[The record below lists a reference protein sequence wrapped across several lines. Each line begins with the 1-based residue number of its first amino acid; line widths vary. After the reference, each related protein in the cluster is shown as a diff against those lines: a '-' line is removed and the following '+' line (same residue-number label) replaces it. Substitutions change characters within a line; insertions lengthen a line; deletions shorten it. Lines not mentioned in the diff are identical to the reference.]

1 MGRRQEM
8 WGRQEGGGR
17 RLTAEGSDA
26 LAVTQAQETTRQRS
40 GRGGV
45 GGKRGGGQG
54 PPRHG
59 CRLSRGDTQISLCKH
74 SGEVGGVKL
83 HTCLV
88 CVAATPYPP
97 PPRRST
103 PPHVP
108 LCRPSDPT
116 SGRRPGSGEPT
127 SFLACTVVCK
137 GGSSI
142 AHLSCEATT
151 GQTGLPGGVRAAS
164 WRHPRARP
172 RLDPPA
178 GERPPIALVNR
189 IRGGRACLLT
199 RVYGPRRHLQ
209 GQRVRTAMLK
219 GRERRI

>member
-88 CVAATPYPP
+88 CVAAT
-97 PPRRST
+97 RCGRG
-103 PPHVP
+103 V
-108 LCRPSDPT
+108 
-116 SGRRPGSGEPT
+116 GRR
-127 SFLACTVVCK
+127 
-137 GGSSI
+137 
-142 AHLSCEATT
+142 
-151 GQTGLPGGVRAAS
+151 GGVPVAS
-164 WRHPRARP
+164 SSWVKGVRTRHCAHCVEALRP
-172 RLDPPA
+172 C
-178 GERPPIALVNR
+178 
-189 IRGGRACLLT
+189 GRACLHLHKEGKEKIQRGRNKQSLVCARPT
-199 RVYGPRRHLQ
+199 PHPARH
-209 GQRVRTAMLK
+209 AP
-219 GRERRI
+219 IP

>member
-45 GGKRGGGQG
+45 GGKRGGGQE

-83 HTCLV
+83 HTVHVLS
-88 CVAATPYPP
+88 ALQQRRTPP
-97 PPRRST
+97 PPAVRRRPTSPCAGRAT
-103 PPHVP
+103 QPAVVALRPASRRLFLP
-108 LCRPSDPT
+108 ARWFARGDRPSRT
-116 SGRRPGSGEPT
+116 SRAKPPLARQASRGGCEQPAGDTRVRGPASIHQQESDRQSRSSIGSGGD
-127 SFLACTVVCK
+127 A
-137 GGSSI
+137 
-142 AHLSCEATT
+142 
-151 GQTGLPGGVRAAS
+151 
-164 WRHPRARP
+164 
-172 RLDPPA
+172 
-178 GERPPIALVNR
+178 
-189 IRGGRACLLT
+189 RAC
-199 RVYGPRRHLQ
+199 
-209 GQRVRTAMLK
+209 
-219 GRERRI
+219 